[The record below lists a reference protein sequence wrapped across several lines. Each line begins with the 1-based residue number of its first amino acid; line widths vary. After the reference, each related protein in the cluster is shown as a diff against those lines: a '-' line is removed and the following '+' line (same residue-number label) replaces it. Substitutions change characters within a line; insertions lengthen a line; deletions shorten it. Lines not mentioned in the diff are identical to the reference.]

1 MLLVLAWVIFEIIN
15 TFTSPEIKGHKKIVH
30 LTLRLILGFLVEC
43 GLAYAISVI
52 CKKIQTRAR
61 RERVV
66 EMLVNQ
72 ETRVLRRRNSSE
84 DSEIAA
90 RTEETSVESEPV
102 LAGEPLEAA
111 CDQNRLDAIADT
123 IRTARENMGIRFPAN
138 DPHVPE
144 SVERY

>member
-15 TFTSPEIKGHKKIVH
+15 TFTSPEIKGDKKIVH

-43 GLAYAISVI
+43 GLAYAIFVI
-52 CKKIQTRAR
+52 CKKIQSRVR
-61 RERVV
+61 REQTV

-72 ETRVLRRRNSSE
+72 ETRILRRHNSSE

-90 RTEETSVESEPV
+90 RTEEASLEFIPV
-102 LAGEPLEAA
+102 LVGGPLEAA
-111 CDQNRLDAIADT
+111 YDQNRLDAIADT